1 MTACGNKESETVT
14 PDNSTTPEAVEPQPT
29 QEATGTEETTSRDD
43 TGVYPNATG
52 LTEVAMGVTEDIC
65 TFKVPLNYVL
75 AGGYYDENNE
85 EHTIQGL
92 NSATTTVEEA
102 LAAGSFSTGNHL
114 AFFTMTSLDADQ
126 TMITTALLGF
136 NNYSLEHLMPKKW
149 RNNWGACATE
159 DDAKKRDSLL
169 LTLGNLAI
177 IPQALNASIRDAA
190 WNVKKAGKGQNKLGL
205 LLCASGLYTLHDVL
219 QKNDWN
225 EHEIE
230 NRAEW
235 LLANAQNIWKI

>member
-1 MTACGNKESETVT
+1 MFLLLTSVLLIGLTACGNKEPEYSLEFIEGKTVT
-14 PDNSTTPEAVEPQPT
+14 IEDNEYVGAFFNFTNNGDATTYCPNDNEMKIGFETSKLVNLQSKGIIYLLESKIRSDNS
-29 QEATGTEETTSRDD
+29 S
-43 TGVYPNATG
+43 
-52 LTEVAMGVTEDIC
+52 
-65 TFKVPLNYVL
+65 
-75 AGGYYDENNE
+75 
-85 EHTIQGL
+85 
-92 NSATTTVEEA
+92 
-102 LAAGSFSTGNHL
+102 
-114 AFFTMTSLDADQ
+114 
-126 TMITTALLGF
+126 TALLGVD
-136 NNYSLEHLMPKKW
+136 NYSLEHLMPKKW

-177 IPQALNASIRDAA
+177 IPQTLNASIRDAA
-190 WNVKKAGKGQNKLGL
+190 WNVKKAGKGQNKPGL

>member
-1 MTACGNKESETVT
+1 MHK
-14 PDNSTTPEAVEPQPT
+14 AVIYIHGKG
-29 QEATGTEETTSRDD
+29 GT
-43 TGVYPNATG
+43 
-52 LTEVAMGVTEDIC
+52 
-65 TFKVPLNYVL
+65 
-75 AGGYYDENNE
+75 
-85 EHTIQGL
+85 
-92 NSATTTVEEA
+92 
-102 LAAGSFSTGNHL
+102 
-114 AFFTMTSLDADQ
+114 
-126 TMITTALLGF
+126 LLGF

-190 WNVKKAGKGQNKLGL
+190 WNVKKAGKGQNKPGL